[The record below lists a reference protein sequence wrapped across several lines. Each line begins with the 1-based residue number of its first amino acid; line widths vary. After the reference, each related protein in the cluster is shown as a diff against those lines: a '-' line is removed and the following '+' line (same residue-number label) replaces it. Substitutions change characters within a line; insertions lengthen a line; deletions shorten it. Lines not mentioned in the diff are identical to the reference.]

1 MAANLAALRSQVEL
15 ALAGRVAAPFTY
27 RDRKVVATVSSGIPE
42 IDSLTGGL
50 PRGALTEI
58 FGPSCSGRTSL
69 LLSALS
75 ARTAQEEACALI
87 DGADAFDPHSAEAAG
102 VELRKL
108 LWVRCRNIEQSL
120 RATDLLLQ
128 GGGFGFI
135 AVDLS
140 DIAPRLVRHVP
151 LESWFR
157 FRRAVEDTPT
167 VLVLLEQESNAKT
180 CASLGLR
187 MEAEGA
193 SWAGAVPV
201 DAQVLADSKGG
212 HGMPCPYES
221 KFRPRSRGISQNL
234 PAGHRRYPEPDTEFV
249 RHSLGRLLE
258 GLRARGE
265 VSRSR
270 GRMVGEGIFSART
283 DWDRFSRLRRIEVK
297 SEVKVRLNQSQSQS
311 NVKRITQRA
320 PSNCEDTG

>member
-1 MAANLAALRSQVEL
+1 MATNLAALRSKVEL
-15 ALAGRVAAPFTY
+15 ALAGRVTAPFTY
-27 RDRKVVATVSSGIPE
+27 RDRKTVTTVSIGIPE

-108 LWVRCRNIEQSL
+108 LWVRCKNIEQTL

-140 DIAPRLVRHVP
+140 DISPRLVRHVP

-167 VLVLLEQESNAKT
+167 ILVLLEQESNAKT

-187 MEAEGA
+187 LESEAA
-193 SWAGAVPV
+193 SWARTIPTP
-201 DAQVLADSKGG
+201 DAD
-212 HGMPCPYES
+212 
-221 KFRPRSRGISQNL
+221 
-234 PAGHRRYPEPDTEFV
+234 FV
-249 RHSLGRLLE
+249 RHSLSRLFG
-258 GLRARGE
+258 GLSARWV

-270 GRMVGEGIFSART
+270 AREMSETYSADGFAPGIESGQERIFTTQT
-283 DWDRFSRLRRIEVK
+283 DWDYLSWPRQK
-297 SEVKVRLNQSQSQS
+297 SK
-311 NVKRITQRA
+311 
-320 PSNCEDTG
+320 D

>member
-1 MAANLAALRSQVEL
+1 LTIAEEWWRIPLGEQKAKIAMRFWTLTIDPTMAANFAALRSKVEL
-15 ALAGRVAAPFTY
+15 ALAGRVAAPFNY
-27 RDRKVVATVSSGIPE
+27 RDRQEVVTVSSGIPE
-42 IDSLTGGL
+42 IDLLTGGL

-75 ARTAQEEACALI
+75 ARTGQEEACALI
-87 DGADAFDPHSAEAAG
+87 DGGDAFDPHSAEAAG

-108 LWVRCRNIEQSL
+108 LWVRCRNVEQTL

-128 GGGFGFI
+128 GGGFGLI

-151 LESWFR
+151 LDSWFR

-167 VLVLLEQESNAKT
+167 VLVLLEQESNAKS

-187 MEAEGA
+187 LE
-193 SWAGAVPV
+193 AGAVGWSRMPM
-201 DAQVLADSKGG
+201 DSAGREG
-212 HGMPCPYES
+212 AED
-221 KFRPRSRGISQNL
+221 FSRL
-234 PAGHRRYPEPDTEFV
+234 PWGW
-249 RHSLGRLLE
+249 LLE
-258 GLRARGE
+258 GRSARGE

-270 GRMVGEGIFSART
+270 VQKGNAGYFRGGFAAAPGTASAGIFRT
-283 DWDRFSRLRRIEVK
+283 RMDWDFFSLPIAA
-297 SEVKVRLNQSQSQS
+297 
-311 NVKRITQRA
+311 KRK
-320 PSNCEDTG
+320 

>member
-1 MAANLAALRSQVEL
+1 MAANFAALRSKVEL
-15 ALAGRVAAPFTY
+15 ALAGRVVAPFNY
-27 RDRKVVATVSSGIPE
+27 RDRQEVVTVSSGIPE

-87 DGADAFDPHSAEAAG
+87 DGGDAFDPHSAEAAG

-108 LWVRCRNIEQSL
+108 LWVRCRNVEQTL

-128 GGGFGFI
+128 GGGFGLI

-140 DIAPRLVRHVP
+140 DIAPRLLRHVP
-151 LESWFR
+151 LDSWFR

-167 VLVLLEQESNAKT
+167 ILMLLEQEANAKS

-187 MEAEGA
+187 LE
-193 SWAGAVPV
+193 AGAAGWSRMPV
-201 DAQVLADSKGG
+201 EDVAD
-212 HGMPCPYES
+212 
-221 KFRPRSRGISQNL
+221 FSRL
-234 PAGHRRYPEPDTEFV
+234 PWGW
-249 RHSLGRLLE
+249 LLE
-258 GLRARGE
+258 GRSARGE

-270 GRMVGEGIFSART
+270 MQRGSAGYFRGGFAAEPRVASAGIFKTRI
-283 DWDRFSRLRRIEVK
+283 DWDFFSLPIAA
-297 SEVKVRLNQSQSQS
+297 
-311 NVKRITQRA
+311 KRK
-320 PSNCEDTG
+320 

>member
-1 MAANLAALRSQVEL
+1 MAANFAALRSQVEL

-27 RDRKVVATVSSGIPE
+27 RDRKVVTTVSTGIPE

-108 LWVRCRNIEQSL
+108 LWVRCKDIEQSL
-120 RATDLLLQ
+120 RATDLVLQ

-187 MEAEGA
+187 MEAEGV

-201 DAQVLADSKGG
+201 PDAD
-212 HGMPCPYES
+212 
-221 KFRPRSRGISQNL
+221 
-234 PAGHRRYPEPDTEFV
+234 FV
-249 RHSLGRLLE
+249 RHSLGWLLD
-258 GLRARGE
+258 GLSARGE

-270 GRMVGEGIFSART
+270 GRMVGEGIFRTRT
-283 DWDRFSRLRRIEVK
+283 DWDYFSWTKQKRRQKI
-297 SEVKVRLNQSQSQS
+297 
-311 NVKRITQRA
+311 
-320 PSNCEDTG
+320 

>member
-1 MAANLAALRSQVEL
+1 MAANFAALRSKVEL
-15 ALAGRVAAPFTY
+15 ALAGRVAAPFNY
-27 RDRKVVATVSSGIPE
+27 RDRQEVVTVSSGIPE
-42 IDSLTGGL
+42 IDLLTGGL

-87 DGADAFDPHSAEAAG
+87 DGGDAFDPHSAEAAG

-108 LWVRCRNIEQSL
+108 LWVRCRNVEQTL

-128 GGGFGFI
+128 GGGFGLI

-151 LESWFR
+151 LDSWFR

-167 VLVLLEQESNAKT
+167 VLVLLEQESNAKS

-187 MEAEGA
+187 LE
-193 SWAGAVPV
+193 AGAAGWSRMPV
-201 DAQVLADSKGG
+201 
-212 HGMPCPYES
+212 ES
-221 KFRPRSRGISQNL
+221 VAGVAGPRRAEEFSRL
-234 PAGHRRYPEPDTEFV
+234 PWGW
-249 RHSLGRLLE
+249 LLE
-258 GLRARGE
+258 GTSARGK

-270 GRMVGEGIFSART
+270 VQKGNAGYFRGGFAAAPGTASAGIFSTRM
-283 DWDRFSRLRRIEVK
+283 DWDFLSLPIAA
-297 SEVKVRLNQSQSQS
+297 
-311 NVKRITQRA
+311 KRK
-320 PSNCEDTG
+320 

>member
-1 MAANLAALRSQVEL
+1 MIDNRGGVVENSFRRTKSEDCGALLHAETDPTMAANFAALRSKVEL
-15 ALAGRVAAPFTY
+15 ALAGRVVAPFNY
-27 RDRKVVATVSSGIPE
+27 RDRQEVVTVSSGIPE

-69 LLSALS
+69 LLSALR
-75 ARTAQEEACALI
+75 ARTSQEEACALI
-87 DGADAFDPHSAEAAG
+87 DGGDAFDPHSAEAAG

-108 LWVRCRNIEQSL
+108 LWVRCRNVEQTL

-128 GGGFGFI
+128 GGGFGLI

-151 LESWFR
+151 LDSWFR

-167 VLVLLEQESNAKT
+167 ILMLLEQESNAKS

-187 MEAEGA
+187 LE
-193 SWAGAVPV
+193 SGAVGWSRMPMEGVTERV
-201 DAQVLADSKGG
+201 D
-212 HGMPCPYES
+212 
-221 KFRPRSRGISQNL
+221 FSRL
-234 PAGHRRYPEPDTEFV
+234 PWGW
-249 RHSLGRLLE
+249 LLE
-258 GLRARGE
+258 GRSARGE

-270 GRMVGEGIFSART
+270 MQRGSEGYLRGGFAAEPRAASEGIFRT
-283 DWDRFSRLRRIEVK
+283 RMDWDFFSLPF
-297 SEVKVRLNQSQSQS
+297 SS
-311 NVKRITQRA
+311 KRK
-320 PSNCEDTG
+320 

>member
-15 ALAGRVAAPFTY
+15 ALAGRVVAPFTY
-27 RDRKVVATVSSGIPE
+27 RDRRVVATVSSGIPE

-120 RATDLLLQ
+120 RATDLVLQ

-187 MEAEGA
+187 METEGV
-193 SWAGAVPV
+193 SWAGAAPI
-201 DAQVLADSKGG
+201 DAQVLADSKAG
-212 HGMPCPYES
+212 HGMPCPYER
-221 KFRPRSRGISQNL
+221 KFGPRSRGMSENL
-234 PAGHRRYPEPDTEFV
+234 PAGRRRYPEPDAEFAG
-249 RHSLGRLLE
+249 HSLGWLLD
-258 GLRARGE
+258 GLSARGE

-270 GRMVGEGIFSART
+270 GRMVGEGIFSTRT
-283 DWDRFSRLRRIEVK
+283 DWDRFSWQ
-297 SEVKVRLNQSQSQS
+297 NQKQKRSQ
-311 NVKRITQRA
+311 KI
-320 PSNCEDTG
+320 

>member
-1 MAANLAALRSQVEL
+1 LWWRFWTLTIDPTMAANFAALRSKVEL
-15 ALAGRVAAPFTY
+15 ALAGRVAAPFNY
-27 RDRKVVATVSSGIPE
+27 RDRQEVVTVSSGIPE

-69 LLSALS
+69 LLAALS

-87 DGADAFDPHSAEAAG
+87 DGGDAFDPHSAEAAG

-108 LWVRCRNIEQSL
+108 LWVRCRNVEQTL

-128 GGGFGFI
+128 GGGFGLI

-151 LESWFR
+151 LDSWFR

-167 VLVLLEQESNAKT
+167 ILMLLEQESNVKS

-187 MEAEGA
+187 LEAGAAGWSRMPVEGA
-193 SWAGAVPV
+193 AGQIE
-201 DAQVLADSKGG
+201 D
-212 HGMPCPYES
+212 Y
-221 KFRPRSRGISQNL
+221 SRL
-234 PAGHRRYPEPDTEFV
+234 PWGW
-249 RHSLGRLLE
+249 LLE
-258 GLRARGE
+258 GRSARGE

-270 GRMVGEGIFSART
+270 MQKGNAGYFRGGFDFVAAQRAAGEGIFETRM
-283 DWDRFSRLRRIEVK
+283 DWDFFSLPIAA
-297 SEVKVRLNQSQSQS
+297 
-311 NVKRITQRA
+311 KRK
-320 PSNCEDTG
+320 

>member
-1 MAANLAALRSQVEL
+1 MRFWTLTIDPTMAANFAALRSKVEL
-15 ALAGRVAAPFTY
+15 ALAGRVAAPFNY
-27 RDRKVVATVSSGIPE
+27 RDRQEVVTVSSGIPE
-42 IDSLTGGL
+42 IDLLTGGL

-87 DGADAFDPHSAEAAG
+87 DGGDAFDPHSAEAAG

-108 LWVRCRNIEQSL
+108 LWVRCRNVEQTL

-128 GGGFGFI
+128 GGGFGLI

-151 LESWFR
+151 LDSWFR

-167 VLVLLEQESNAKT
+167 VLVLLEQESNAKS

-187 MEAEGA
+187 LE
-193 SWAGAVPV
+193 AGAAGWSRMPV
-201 DAQVLADSKGG
+201 ESAAGGAAD
-212 HGMPCPYES
+212 
-221 KFRPRSRGISQNL
+221 FSRL
-234 PAGHRRYPEPDTEFV
+234 PWGW
-249 RHSLGRLLE
+249 LLE
-258 GLRARGE
+258 GRSARGE

-270 GRMVGEGIFSART
+270 VQKEDAGYFRGGFAAAPGTASAGIFRT
-283 DWDRFSRLRRIEVK
+283 RMDWDFFSLPFAA
-297 SEVKVRLNQSQSQS
+297 
-311 NVKRITQRA
+311 KRK
-320 PSNCEDTG
+320 

>member
-1 MAANLAALRSQVEL
+1 MAANFAALRSKVEL
-15 ALAGRVAAPFTY
+15 ALAGRVAAPFNY
-27 RDRKVVATVSSGIPE
+27 RDRQEVVTVSSGIPE
-42 IDSLTGGL
+42 IDLLTGGL

-87 DGADAFDPHSAEAAG
+87 DGGDAFDPHSAEAVG

-108 LWVRCRNIEQSL
+108 LWVRCRNVEQTL

-128 GGGFGFI
+128 GGGFGLI

-151 LESWFR
+151 LDSWFR

-167 VLVLLEQESNAKT
+167 VLVLLEQESNAKS

-187 MEAEGA
+187 LE
-193 SWAGAVPV
+193 AGAVGWSRMPV
-201 DAQVLADSKGG
+201 EGAAGG
-212 HGMPCPYES
+212 AVNYSRLPWGWLFEG
-221 KFRPRSRGISQNL
+221 RS
-234 PAGHRRYPEPDTEFV
+234 
-249 RHSLGRLLE
+249 
-258 GLRARGE
+258 ARGE

-270 GRMVGEGIFSART
+270 VQKGNAGYFRGGFAAAPGTASAGIFRT
-283 DWDRFSRLRRIEVK
+283 RMDWDFFSLPIA
-297 SEVKVRLNQSQSQS
+297 
-311 NVKRITQRA
+311 VKRK
-320 PSNCEDTG
+320 

>member
-1 MAANLAALRSQVEL
+1 MAANFAALRSKVEL
-15 ALAGRVAAPFTY
+15 ALAGRVAAPFNY
-27 RDRKVVATVSSGIPE
+27 RGRQEVVTVSSGIPE
-42 IDSLTGGL
+42 IDLLTGGL

-69 LLSALS
+69 LLAALS

-108 LWVRCRNIEQSL
+108 LWVRCRNVEQTL

-128 GGGFGFI
+128 GGGFGLI

-151 LESWFR
+151 LDSWFR

-167 VLVLLEQESNAKT
+167 ILMLLEQESNAKS

-187 MEAEGA
+187 LE
-193 SWAGAVPV
+193 AGAVGWSWMPV
-201 DAQVLADSKGG
+201 EGAA
-212 HGMPCPYES
+212 ES
-221 KFRPRSRGISQNL
+221 G
-234 PAGHRRYPEPDTEFV
+234 
-249 RHSLGRLLE
+249 LGRAADYSRLPWGWLLE
-258 GLRARGE
+258 GRSARGE

-270 GRMVGEGIFSART
+270 MQKGSGGYFRGGFAAEPRVASEGEGIFKTRI
-283 DWDRFSRLRRIEVK
+283 DWDFFSLPIA
-297 SEVKVRLNQSQSQS
+297 
-311 NVKRITQRA
+311 VKRK
-320 PSNCEDTG
+320 

>member
-1 MAANLAALRSQVEL
+1 MTIAGEWWRIPLGEQKAKSVMRFWTLTIDPTMAANFAALRSKVEL
-15 ALAGRVAAPFTY
+15 ALAGRVAAPFNY
-27 RDRKVVATVSSGIPE
+27 RDRQEVVTVSSGIPE
-42 IDSLTGGL
+42 IDLLTGGL

-87 DGADAFDPHSAEAAG
+87 DGGDAFDPHSAEAAG

-108 LWVRCRNIEQSL
+108 LWVRCRNVEQTL

-128 GGGFGFI
+128 GGGFGLI

-151 LESWFR
+151 LDSWFR

-167 VLVLLEQESNAKT
+167 ILMLLEQESNAKS

-187 MEAEGA
+187 LEAEAVGWSRMPVEGA
-193 SWAGAVPV
+193 
-201 DAQVLADSKGG
+201 ADFSG
-212 HGMPCPYES
+212 
-221 KFRPRSRGISQNL
+221 L
-234 PAGHRRYPEPDTEFV
+234 PWGW
-249 RHSLGRLLE
+249 LLE
-258 GLRARGE
+258 GRSARGE

-270 GRMVGEGIFSART
+270 MQQGSAGYFRGGFAAAARVANEGIFRT
-283 DWDRFSRLRRIEVK
+283 RMDWDFFSLPIAA
-297 SEVKVRLNQSQSQS
+297 
-311 NVKRITQRA
+311 KRK
-320 PSNCEDTG
+320 

>member
-1 MAANLAALRSQVEL
+1 MAANFAALRSQVEL

-27 RDRKVVATVSSGIPE
+27 RDRKTVTTVSTGVPE

-75 ARTAQEEACALI
+75 TRTAQEEACALI

-102 VELRKL
+102 VELQKL
-108 LWVRCRNIEQSL
+108 LWVRCKNIEQTL
-120 RATDLLLQ
+120 RATDLVLQ

-140 DIAPRLVRHVP
+140 DISPRLVRHVP

-180 CASLGLR
+180 CASLRLR
-187 MEAEGA
+187 MEAEA
-193 SWAGAVPV
+193 AHWARTMPVP
-201 DAQVLADSKGG
+201 DAD
-212 HGMPCPYES
+212 
-221 KFRPRSRGISQNL
+221 
-234 PAGHRRYPEPDTEFV
+234 FV
-249 RHSLGRLLE
+249 RNSLGWLLD
-258 GLRARGE
+258 GLSARGE
-265 VSRSR
+265 VLRSR
-270 GRMVGEGIFSART
+270 GRMVEERIFSTRT
-283 DWDRFSRLRRIEVK
+283 DWITSVGWESKGK
-297 SEVKVRLNQSQSQS
+297 SEVKSKDLKHQSAQS
-311 NVKRITQRA
+311 KGRGHG
-320 PSNCEDTG
+320 EE

>member
-108 LWVRCRNIEQSL
+108 LWVRCKNIEQSL
-120 RATDLLLQ
+120 RATDLVLQ

-140 DIAPRLVRHVP
+140 DISPRLVRHVP

-187 MEAEGA
+187 MGAEGV
-193 SWAGAVPV
+193 SWDGTQAECVG
-201 DAQVLADSKGG
+201 
-212 HGMPCPYES
+212 
-221 KFRPRSRGISQNL
+221 
-234 PAGHRRYPEPDTEFV
+234 
-249 RHSLGRLLE
+249 HSLGWLLD
-258 GLRARGE
+258 GLSARGE

-270 GRMVGEGIFSART
+270 GRMVEEGIFSTWT
-283 DWDRFSRLRRIEVK
+283 DWDYFSWP
-297 SEVKVRLNQSQSQS
+297 NQKQKRSQ
-311 NVKRITQRA
+311 KI
-320 PSNCEDTG
+320 

>member
-1 MAANLAALRSQVEL
+1 MAANFAALRSKVEL
-15 ALAGRVAAPFTY
+15 ALAGRVAAPFNY
-27 RDRKVVATVSSGIPE
+27 RGRQEVVTVSSGIPE
-42 IDSLTGGL
+42 IDLLTGGL

-69 LLSALS
+69 LLAALS

-87 DGADAFDPHSAEAAG
+87 DGGDAFDPHSAEAAG

-108 LWVRCRNIEQSL
+108 LWVRCRNVEQTL

-128 GGGFGFI
+128 GGGFGLI

-151 LESWFR
+151 LDSWFR

-167 VLVLLEQESNAKT
+167 TLMLLEQESNAKS

-187 MEAEGA
+187 LE
-193 SWAGAVPV
+193 AGAAGWSRMPV
-201 DAQVLADSKGG
+201 DRVDGDRAAD
-212 HGMPCPYES
+212 Y
-221 KFRPRSRGISQNL
+221 SRL
-234 PAGHRRYPEPDTEFV
+234 PWGW
-249 RHSLGRLLE
+249 LLE
-258 GLRARGE
+258 GRSARGE

-270 GRMVGEGIFSART
+270 MQRGNAGYLRGGFAAEPRVASEEEGIFRT
-283 DWDRFSRLRRIEVK
+283 RIDWDFFSLPIA
-297 SEVKVRLNQSQSQS
+297 
-311 NVKRITQRA
+311 VKRK
-320 PSNCEDTG
+320 

>member
-1 MAANLAALRSQVEL
+1 MAANFAALRSKVEL
-15 ALAGRVAAPFTY
+15 ALAGRVAAPFNY
-27 RDRKVVATVSSGIPE
+27 RDRQEVVTVSSGIPE
-42 IDSLTGGL
+42 IDLLTGGL

-87 DGADAFDPHSAEAAG
+87 DGGDAFDPHSAEAAG

-108 LWVRCRNIEQSL
+108 LWVRCRNVEQTL

-128 GGGFGFI
+128 GGGFGLI

-151 LESWFR
+151 LDSWFR

-167 VLVLLEQESNAKT
+167 VLVLLEQESNAKS

-187 MEAEGA
+187 LE
-193 SWAGAVPV
+193 AGAAGWSRMPV
-201 DAQVLADSKGG
+201 
-212 HGMPCPYES
+212 ES
-221 KFRPRSRGISQNL
+221 VGVAGPRRAEEFSRL
-234 PAGHRRYPEPDTEFV
+234 PWGW
-249 RHSLGRLLE
+249 LLE
-258 GLRARGE
+258 GTSARGE

-270 GRMVGEGIFSART
+270 VQKGKAGYFRGGFAAAPGTASAGIFRT
-283 DWDRFSRLRRIEVK
+283 RMDWDFLSLPIAA
-297 SEVKVRLNQSQSQS
+297 
-311 NVKRITQRA
+311 KRK
-320 PSNCEDTG
+320 